1 MRVVTLPPP
10 PAAQAESSLEPVPAD
25 PSTRVSP
32 PAAAVAPALR
42 TGRAVVRRGA
52 QLLVGL
58 VLFSLSIAMV
68 VHAGLGSM
76 PWDVLS
82 QGIARRTGY
91 SFGTVTLVLS
101 ALVLACWIPLRQRPG
116 AGTVAN
122 VLVIGLL
129 VDPALAV
136 LDRLPDPLP
145 LAVRIALVVAGIA
158 LNAVATGLYIGAR
171 MGPGPRDGL
180 MTGLVARTGRS
191 VRLVRTSIE
200 VVVVAVGWALGGTVG
215 LGTVAFAVAIGP
227 LVHLLL
233 PRLSVPGGET
243 RAGSA
248 TPGP

>member
-1 MRVVTLPPP
+1 ML
-10 PAAQAESSLEPVPAD
+10 
-25 PSTRVSP
+25 
-32 PAAAVAPALR
+32 
-42 TGRAVVRRGA
+42 
-52 QLLVGL
+52 
-58 VLFSLSIAMV
+58 

-82 QGIARRTGY
+82 QGVSRRTGH

-116 AGTVAN
+116 IGTVAN

-129 VDPALAV
+129 VDPALAL
-136 LDRLPDPLP
+136 LDRLPESLP
-145 LAVRIALVVAGIA
+145 LVARIALVLGGIV

-171 MGPGPRDGL
+171 LGPGPRDGL

-215 LGTVAFAVAIGP
+215 LGTLAFALAIGP

-233 PRLSVPGGET
+233 PVLSVPALVEPDPVP
-243 RAGSA
+243 APLPVPV
-248 TPGP
+248 PGPAPAPTPAAVAPPRG